1 MKEFIKNLLI
11 LLSTPLYIIGILTLG
26 VCVTAR
32 EVGDGLM
39 YLVNK
44 WINFMKDD
52 YKKIYEVIK
61 NGFEKTKKR

>member
-11 LLSTPLYIIGILTLG
+11 LLSTPIYLLAAFVMCVVLLSKRLG
-26 VCVTAR
+26 DT
-32 EVGDGLM
+32 LM
-39 YLVNK
+39 YHINK

-61 NGFEKTKKR
+61 NGSKQR